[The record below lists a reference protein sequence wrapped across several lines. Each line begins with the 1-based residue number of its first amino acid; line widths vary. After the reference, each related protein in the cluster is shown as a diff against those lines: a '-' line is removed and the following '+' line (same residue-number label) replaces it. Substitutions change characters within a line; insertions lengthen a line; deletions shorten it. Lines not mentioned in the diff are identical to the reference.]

1 LAISA
6 LENVKCRKEKL
17 FADLI
22 GEVSPIDAA
31 ATTLGPRKRSN
42 CMAKGGGA
50 IAVRARSVERIS
62 IAAFPPKP
70 NRYRAITKPR

>member
-1 LAISA
+1 MAISA

-31 ATTLGPRKRSN
+31 ATTLGPRKKSN
-42 CMAKGGGA
+42 CTAKGGGA
-50 IAVRARSVERIS
+50 IAVWALARHTPSFRRIMPGRDRKS
-62 IAAFPPKP
+62 A
-70 NRYRAITKPR
+70 

>member
-1 LAISA
+1 MA
-6 LENVKCRKEKL
+6 LSDVKCRKEKL

-50 IAVRARSVERIS
+50 IAVWARSVERIS

-70 NRYRAITKPR
+70 NRYHPITKPR